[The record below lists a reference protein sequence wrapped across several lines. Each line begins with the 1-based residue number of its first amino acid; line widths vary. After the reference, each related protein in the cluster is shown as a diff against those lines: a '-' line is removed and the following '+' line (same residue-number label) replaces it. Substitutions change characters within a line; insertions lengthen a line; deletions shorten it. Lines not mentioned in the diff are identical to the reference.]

1 MTTFGKTCFVANTSR
16 KAKFVP
22 ARVPLFV
29 VALKGTFSEASTG
42 HTLKL
47 VMNKEK
53 NCFGD

>member
-1 MTTFGKTCFVANTSR
+1 MNAVGKPCFVANTNS
-16 KAKFVP
+16 KGKFVP

-47 VMNKEK
+47 V
-53 NCFGD
+53 